1 VGVTVTEGLRLAV
14 ADAVR
19 EGDALAVALGDK
31 EGVAALLAPGLRLS
45 LGLAAALGLTLP
57 ERLPV
62 ALIEPEVLALADV
75 LSVACGLP
83 VTEADDVAVC
93 RAQAGSTTCSTVSAT
108 SWQSCA
114 LNPASQLRLPSSHLT
129 GRGGGRRCA

>member
-1 VGVTVTEGLRLAV
+1 V
-14 ADAVR
+14 VR

-31 EGVAALLAPGLRLS
+31 EAVAALLAPGLRLS

-62 ALIEPEVLALADV
+62 ALMEPEVLALADV
-75 LSVACGLP
+75 LSVACGLLVGETVGST

-108 SWQSCA
+108 SWQSYV
-114 LNPASQLRLPSSHLT
+114 LNPANPLRLPQAHLT
-129 GRGGGRRCA
+129 GRGGGRR